1 MELLVF
7 GKLLYVNH
15 FNLLQ
20 DRTLKMAEIRTIYT
34 KKAALVRQLF
44 YWVVFINYKPEL
56 MAFSLSVNSLATAS
70 CWFI

>member
-34 KKAALVRQLF
+34 KKAALV
-44 YWVVFINYKPEL
+44 
-56 MAFSLSVNSLATAS
+56 
-70 CWFI
+70 